1 METNNSWENGAVI
14 RCIHVFLKPLRKCS
28 LPSVGHVWS
37 NEVLYTVGSSPGSTF
52 RWMLQ
57 SSYMLL
63 GRWAAWSR
71 HTSCLS
77 SWLSTLRRSSTPTSS
92 PSFRLLCRSSFMYSQ
107 ALDKIPPLLWNRT
120 IKLQPLLKWAGSHVH
135 LNAHLSRLG
144 VVDVTVW
151 NGLRQ
156 LHDPVVDLVPA
167 PPLNCRWHISLIYT
181 VTTANQAPAACLRS
195 PSLCW
200 ARRFSS
206 LEARGASCFL
216 ENTLQQRHWAA
227 SANWEVKYQVL

>member
-1 METNNSWENGAVI
+1 MI

-57 SSYMLL
+57 SSYRLL

-120 IKLQPLLKWAGSHVH
+120 IKLQPLLKWAGSHRAPERSPVPSWCSRRYSLEWPSTAARSSCWSCPGASAQLSVKH
-135 LNAHLSRLG
+135 FAHLHCHNSQSSSRCMSALTFVVLG
-144 VVDVTVW
+144 S
-151 NGLRQ
+151 
-156 LHDPVVDLVPA
+156 
-167 PPLNCRWHISLIYT
+167 PLLISGGPWSVLLPRKH
-181 VTTANQAPAACLRS
+181 VTTKTL
-195 PSLCW
+195 
-200 ARRFSS
+200 
-206 LEARGASCFL
+206 SCF
-216 ENTLQQRHWAA
+216 
-227 SANWEVKYQVL
+227 S